1 MQLEL
6 LKGTIIGLIS
16 HQSNPIIEE
25 WETRLKPAWTR
36 LARYAIGGLTLVPV
50 GRMFF
55 RHLYRRNMEVDEA
68 VDTFTVSLIVALVSY
83 GVGVAIGY
91 MVDSLLERLRP

>member
-1 MQLEL
+1 MQIHL
-6 LKGTIIGLIS
+6 LKGALVGLVS
-16 HQSNPIIEE
+16 HQSNPVIEE

-36 LARYAIGGLTLVPV
+36 TARYAIGGLTLVPV

-55 RHLYRRNMEVDEA
+55 KHLYRRNMEEDEA

-83 GVGVAIGY
+83 GSGVAIGY
-91 MVDSLLERLRP
+91 MLDSLIERLK